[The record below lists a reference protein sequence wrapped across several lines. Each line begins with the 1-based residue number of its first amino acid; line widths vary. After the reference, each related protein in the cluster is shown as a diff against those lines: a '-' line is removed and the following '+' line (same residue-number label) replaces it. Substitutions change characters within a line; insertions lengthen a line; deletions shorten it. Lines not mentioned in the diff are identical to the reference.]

1 MVTAVEGRIR
11 RALARANPVVFTTV
25 AGLAGFC
32 AYFSMYA
39 FRKPFTAATFDVVP
53 GWHFALDYKIA
64 IVIAQAAGYA
74 ISKLIGV
81 KVISEIDPA
90 RRGIAILGLIGASWL
105 ALIAFALVPEAW
117 NVAALF
123 LNGLPLGMIWGLVFG
138 YMEGRRVSEVLGAI
152 LCASFIL
159 SSGIVKSVGAWLMQ
173 ATHVSQFWMPAATGA
188 VFFPLLFV
196 SVWVL
201 NQLPPPTPEDVAER
215 VKRAPMSGAE
225 RGAFLRTYAPG
236 VVLLVLSYILLT
248 ALRDFRDNF
257 AAEIWTALGYGGEAG
272 VFTASELP
280 VAVISLIALAAV
292 MVVRD
297 NLRALMVIHGIV
309 FAGFV
314 LLGVSTL
321 AFQAHLLAP
330 LPWMILAGAGL
341 YMAYTPFNAMLF
353 DRLIAFS
360 GRVATAGFLIYV
372 ADASGYL
379 GSVALLLW
387 RNFGGLKLDWL
398 QFFTLSAYAT
408 SLVGA
413 VLTALAAVYFR
424 ARAHRGGQTVAPIQV
439 EVAQPAPSSS
449 THRHPRSLD
458 FRARLRL
465 VGGRHTSVPTR
476 TDHPFPGA
484 RCRQRKSPGERTSG
498 P

>member
-1 MVTAVEGRIR
+1 VEDRIR
-11 RALARANPVVFTTV
+11 QSLARASPLVFTIV
-25 AGLAGFC
+25 AGLAGFS

-81 KVISEIDPA
+81 KVISEISPG
-90 RRGIAILGLIGASWL
+90 RRGVAILGLIGASWL
-105 ALIAFALVPEAW
+105 ALIGFALIPAPW
-117 NVAALF
+117 NVAMLF

-173 ATHVSQFWMPAATGA
+173 AGHVGQFWMPAATGA

-201 NQLPPPTPEDVAER
+201 GLLPPPDAEDEAER
-215 VKRAPMSGAE
+215 VKRAPMSAAE
-225 RGAFLRTYAPG
+225 RGAFLKIYAPG
-236 VVLLVLSYILLT
+236 VILLVISYVLLT
-248 ALRDFRDNF
+248 AFRDFRDNF
-257 AAEIWTALGYGGEAG
+257 AAEIWTALGYGKEAG
-272 VFTASELP
+272 IFTASELP
-280 VAVISLIALAAV
+280 VAVISLAALAAV

-353 DRLIAFS
+353 DRLVAYS

-372 ADASGYL
+372 ADASGYM

-387 RNFGGLKLDWL
+387 RNFGGFKLDWL

-413 VLTALAAVYFR
+413 VLTALAALYFR
-424 ARAHRGGQTVAPIQV
+424 ARAHRDAKADMAGGAAVA
-439 EVAQPAPSSS
+439 ESA
-449 THRHPRSLD
+449 
-458 FRARLRL
+458 
-465 VGGRHTSVPTR
+465 
-476 TDHPFPGA
+476 
-484 RCRQRKSPGERTSG
+484 
-498 P
+498 

>member
-11 RALARANPVVFTTV
+11 QGLARANPIVFTTV

-90 RRGIAILGLIGASWL
+90 RRGLAILGLIGASWL
-105 ALIAFALVPEAW
+105 ALIAFALVPAPW

-138 YMEGRRVSEVLGAI
+138 YMEGRRVSEVLGSI

-173 ATHVSQFWMPAATGA
+173 AVHVSQFWMPAATGA

-201 NQLPPPTPEDVAER
+201 GQLPPPDAEDEAER
-215 VKRAPMSGAE
+215 VKRAPMSAAE
-225 RGAFLRTYAPG
+225 RGAFLKIYAPG
-236 VVLLVLSYILLT
+236 VVLLVLSYVLLT
-248 ALRDFRDNF
+248 AFRDFRDNF
-257 AAEIWTALGYGGEAG
+257 AAEIWTALGYGKEAG
-272 VFTASELP
+272 IFTASELP
-280 VAVISLIALAAV
+280 VAAISLLALGAV
-292 MVVRD
+292 MAVRD

-314 LLGVSTL
+314 LLGASTL

-353 DRLIAFS
+353 DRLVAFS

-379 GSVALLLW
+379 GSVTLLLW
-387 RNFGGLKLDWL
+387 RNFGGFKLDWL

-408 SLVGA
+408 SIVGA
-413 VLTALAAVYFR
+413 VLTAFAALYFR
-424 ARAHRGGQTVAPIQV
+424 GRAKR
-439 EVAQPAPSSS
+439 
-449 THRHPRSLD
+449 
-458 FRARLRL
+458 
-465 VGGRHTSVPTR
+465 
-476 TDHPFPGA
+476 GA
-484 RCRQRKSPGERTSG
+484 RDTLARRSDVAESISPG
-498 P
+498 